1 MVTRRVG
8 PAIRAAALTATSVLL
23 RIHEPGPSVGLG
35 RRAQSEGH
43 STTRGGRLRR
53 PRRGPRFMP
62 VAAVMALIV
71 SACSGTAS
79 TASPTTS
86 SAPAT
91 SASPSQA
98 ATSAA
103 PLPQITVLMFPG
115 PEGDAMKASTAEYT
129 KQTGNPVDFQLLGRD
144 TYMQK
149 RALILT
155 GGGSGVDLIAGDDFN
170 TPSFAA
176 AGALAPID
184 DYINGDPTYNLA
196 DMLQGPKD
204 AAKYNG
210 KTYMFPTDFS
220 TELLFYRTDLI
231 PTPPKTWDEY
241 LQVAKQFTKSVNPQ
255 SPTKYGTV
263 YSGKGYISEASWLM
277 PLWDWGGDLLDPS
290 GKVVIDSPAAVSSLD
305 YHLSLLTKWHV
316 VPPETPNS
324 EYPEIQTYLEQGL
337 VAMASQFN
345 AAMPDLQDCT
355 KSPKTC
361 GKIALTA
368 MPAGPV
374 AQVTGA
380 EMLGLWMPANAP
392 QKAAAAA
399 YALWLTGPV
408 GGLFYSKAGGNS
420 PRTSIF
426 SSPEMIKL
434 RPWNPDLLK
443 AMQNSRITMVNNG
456 RESELLTILRN
467 EINKA
472 LAGQQDAKKTLDTV
486 AAQWRKL
493 LGQ

>member
-1 MVTRRVG
+1 MSLTAV
-8 PAIRAAALTATSVLL
+8 AALSVAACTGSATTAPVTSAPATS
-23 RIHEPGPSVGLG
+23 S
-35 RRAQSEGH
+35 
-43 STTRGGRLRR
+43 
-53 PRRGPRFMP
+53 
-62 VAAVMALIV
+62 
-71 SACSGTAS
+71 
-79 TASPTTS
+79 TS
-86 SAPAT
+86 SAPAA
-91 SASPSQA
+91 SGAASPA
-98 ATSAA
+98 ATPAA
-103 PLPQITVLMFPG
+103 TLQPQITVLMFPG
-115 PEGDAMKASTAEYT
+115 PEGDAMKASAAEYT
-129 KQTGNPVDFQLLGRD
+129 KETGNPIDFQLLGRD

-155 GGGSGVDLIAGDDFN
+155 GGGTGVDLIAGDDFN

-176 AGALAPID
+176 AGALAAVD
-184 DYINGDPTYNLA
+184 DYINADPTYNLA

-220 TELLFYRTDLI
+220 TELLFYRKDLI
-231 PTPPKTWDEY
+231 PNPPKTWDEY
-241 LQVAKQFTKSVNPQ
+241 LTVAKQFTQSINPQ

-290 GKVVIDSPAAVSSLD
+290 GKVVIDSPAAVASLD
-305 YHLSLLTKWHV
+305 YHLSLLLKEHV
-316 VPPETPNS
+316 LPPETPNS
-324 EYPEIQTYLEQGL
+324 EYPEIQTFLEQGL
-337 VAMASQFN
+337 VAMASQYN

-361 GKIALTA
+361 GKMALTS

-380 EMLGLWMPANAP
+380 EMLGLWMPVTATH
-392 QKAAAAA
+392 KDAAAAFA
-399 YALWLTGPV
+399 MWLTGPV

-420 PRTSIF
+420 PRTSVF
-426 SSPEMIKL
+426 ANPDMVKL

-472 LAGQQDAKKTLDTV
+472 FTGKQDAKTTLDNV
-486 AAQWRKL
+486 AKQWRKL